1 MKNKPAV
8 FFIAVI
14 IAADFILPRIAMNMA
29 NKSAIPIEF
38 KLCIAGVVLVL
49 FLLSVL

>member
-1 MKNKPAV
+1 MKNKSAL

-14 IAADFILPRIAMNMA
+14 IAADFILPRIMMNMA
-29 NKSAIPIEF
+29 NKSAIPFEF
-38 KLCIAGVVLVL
+38 KLCIAGVALVL